1 MKNNFAMLILV
12 LLTQQAIAQKD
23 SVVSKE
29 IISLKYYN
37 ENGGMQYLV
46 LENKLKTGQKIEPL
60 RNKTFQLFL
69 DSVAASSKIGSVTTD
84 NEGKAKSFLP
94 PGLKGSWDA
103 SAQHKFLAVAP
114 GKEDETAAELD
125 ITKAKI
131 TVDTISSGEARSIVV
146 QASKYE
152 NGEWIPAGE
161 VEMKVGIQ
169 RLGGILSAGD
179 AETYTTDSSGAVTV
193 EITKD
198 SLPGDRQGN
207 IVLAI
212 KVEDNDQYGNL
223 LVGKTVPWG
232 IAEKSGNNFFD
243 QRKLWATKFRTPLWL
258 LFMAYSIVIG
268 VWGTIIY
275 LVLQIF
281 RIKKI
286 GTAAS

>member
-1 MKNNFAMLILV
+1 MKNSFTLLILF
-12 LLTQQAIAQKD
+12 LLAQQVIAQKD

-29 IISLKYYN
+29 IVSLKYYN
-37 ENGGMQYLV
+37 ENASMQYLV

-60 RNKTFQLFL
+60 SNKTFQIFL
-69 DSVAASSKIGSVTTD
+69 DSIAASNLIAQVTTD
-84 NEGKAKSFLP
+84 NDGKAKSFIP
-94 PGLKGSWDA
+94 PALKGSWEA

-114 GKEDETAAELD
+114 GKENEAAAELE

-131 TVDTISSGEARSIVV
+131 TIDTVSNGEARSIVAQV
-146 QASKYE
+146 SKYE
-152 NGEWIPAGE
+152 NDEWVPASE

-193 EITKD
+193 ELTRD
-198 SLPGDRQGN
+198 SLPGDQEGN

-223 LVGKTVPWG
+223 LVEKTVPWG
-232 IAEKSGNNFFD
+232 IAEKSANNFFN
-243 QRKLWATKFRTPLWL
+243 QRSLWATKFRTPLWL

-275 LVLQIF
+275 LVLQII

-286 GTAAS
+286 G

>member
-1 MKNNFAMLILV
+1 MKNNFALLIAFLLV
-12 LLTQQAIAQKD
+12 QQAIAQKD

-46 LENKLKTGQKIEPL
+46 LENKLKTGQKVEPL
-60 RNKTFQLFL
+60 NNKTFQLFL
-69 DSVAASSKIGSVTTD
+69 DSVAAPNKIGGVTTD
-84 NEGKAKSFLP
+84 NDGRAKSFLP
-94 PGLKGSWDA
+94 PELKGSWGA
-103 SAQHKFLAVAP
+103 SAQHKFLAVAL
-114 GKEDETAAELD
+114 GKEDEIAAELE
-125 ITKAKI
+125 ITKARI
-131 TVDTISSGEARSIVV
+131 TVDTISSGEARSIVA

-198 SLPGDRQGN
+198 SLPGDQQGN

-223 LVGKTVPWG
+223 LVEKTVPWG

-268 VWGTIIY
+268 VWGTIFY
-275 LVLQIF
+275 LVLQII